1 MQTHPKTSIS
11 ASMSL
16 NAILFLLPLRA
27 QDYRSHQPGE
37 STHQYRTQGGNLRN
51 SEQTL
56 PSAPHKLRQRKKS
69 PRQDTLPEFSASP
82 LPLPTGG
89 IWKHPAAIPRP
100 LASSRKAQ
108 CDNKVHHKA
117 QTSTS
122 AGSNPQKRVP
132 KSTQT
137 RQHFQEHPAT
147 EWATLA
153 LPLAS
158 SLSPAQLLW
167 LSTRHPSSAGWGT
180 APSQVHPPP
189 RASNLTLRR
198 GESLPPALGSPA
210 ARGVQRWR
218 ARTSSVIISA
228 ERLLLWIVYIL

>member
-1 MQTHPKTSIS
+1 MQMHPKTSIS

-108 CDNKVHHKA
+108 CDSKVHHKA

-122 AGSNPQKRVP
+122 AGSNPKSEFPKARRRGNIS
-132 KSTQT
+132 KSTQQQSGQPWLCPSH
-137 RQHFQEHPAT
+137 RP
-147 EWATLA
+147 WA
-153 LPLAS
+153 PLS
-158 SLSPAQLLW
+158 FY
-167 LSTRHPSSAGWGT
+167 GW
-180 APSQVHPPP
+180 AHAIHPP
-189 RASNLTLRR
+189 RAGALLPAKFTHRRAPLTLPWGEGRAFLLRSAVRLRAGCSNGER
-198 GESLPPALGSPA
+198 GPL
-210 ARGVQRWR
+210 QW
-218 ARTSSVIISA
+218 
-228 ERLLLWIVYIL
+228 